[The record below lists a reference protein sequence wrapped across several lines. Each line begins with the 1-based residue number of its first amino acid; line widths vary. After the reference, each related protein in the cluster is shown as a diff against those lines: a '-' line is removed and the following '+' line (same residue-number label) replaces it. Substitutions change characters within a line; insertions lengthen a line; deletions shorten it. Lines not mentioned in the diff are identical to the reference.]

1 MKISTKII
9 WQNQNMVT
17 IVLFQPSFTDID
29 FRDCIICGQQQA
41 CHVLPVLRGSQCQL
55 DICYA
60 PQIAPFPLTQKASNL
75 KIQRHKTNMLPH
87 ASTKSLLMEQIQLE
101 SRGDN
106 IILWGWHGEEILS
119 LTLFKL
125 RARKPRS
132 WSCGG

>member
-1 MKISTKII
+1 MRFFSV
-9 WQNQNMVT
+9 Q
-17 IVLFQPSFTDID
+17 QPRDI
-29 FRDCIICGQQQA
+29 
-41 CHVLPVLRGSQCQL
+41 LPLARGSTCQL

-75 KIQRHKTNMLPH
+75 KIQRHKTNMWPH

-101 SRGDN
+101 SRGGN

-119 LTLFKL
+119 LTLLKL